1 MWWLI
6 KTAHNNISITK
17 KCHGCVVDSRRD
29 HRTFIP
35 AVQIF
40 STASNGSFSSIQIH
54 VFVKCSFS
62 WQCRHYFPF
71 CRASNLWEGSTTVV
85 ESVCILLYWMN
96 RWTVLTSCFS
106 TTITDVFRCLC
117 ERFYDFDL
125 SYVDWNISKCSWTA
139 RTRLSVFVALN
150 SKAAQVSHKPQ
161 PVISIQ
167 ALHVA
172 QAPTP

>member
-40 STASNGSFSSIQIH
+40 STDSNGWFSSIQIL
-54 VFVKCSFS
+54 VFVKCFFS
-62 WQCRHYFPF
+62 WQCRHYFHF
-71 CRASNLWEGSTTVV
+71 FRTSNLWEGPTTVV

-96 RWTVLTSCFS
+96 RWTVLTSCSS
-106 TTITDVFRCLC
+106 TTITDVFWCLC
-117 ERFYDFDL
+117 ERFYNFGL
-125 SYVDWNISKCSWTA
+125 SLGWLKYFQMFMNYENSPVSLC
-139 RTRLSVFVALN
+139 V
-150 SKAAQVSHKPQ
+150 SKAAQVEHKPQ

-167 ALHVA
+167 ALQVA
-172 QAPTP
+172 QGPTP